1 MSRHDGR
8 DVDQLREVRFETG
21 FVSNPA
27 GSCLVSFGRT
37 RVLCCASIDPNVP
50 KWLAGKGRGWVT
62 AEYSMLPASTS
73 ERNAREVAKGRR
85 GGRTHEIQRLI
96 ARALRAAVDLTAL
109 GERQIVVDCDV
120 LEADGGTRTASIT
133 GGYVAL
139 AIALR
144 SIDSSALVR
153 PVSAV
158 SCGIVGGR
166 PVLDLDYIEDS
177 GADVDMNFVLTGDGG
192 LVEVQ
197 GTAEGEPFTGG
208 DLDGM
213 LALARTGATQ
223 LTELQRKAIE
233 QA

>member
-1 MSRHDGR
+1 MCLRRYCCTFRGR
-8 DVDQLREVRFETG
+8 KAD
-21 FVSNPA
+21 
-27 GSCLVSFGRT
+27 
-37 RVLCCASIDPNVP
+37 
-50 KWLAGKGRGWVT
+50 
-62 AEYSMLPASTS
+62 
-73 ERNAREVAKGRR
+73 R
-85 GGRTHEIQRLI
+85 GGQRLI